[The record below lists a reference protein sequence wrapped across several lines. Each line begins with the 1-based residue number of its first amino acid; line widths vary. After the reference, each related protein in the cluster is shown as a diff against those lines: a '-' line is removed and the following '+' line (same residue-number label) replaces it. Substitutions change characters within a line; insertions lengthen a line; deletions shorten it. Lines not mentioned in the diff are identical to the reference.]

1 MVIERLPVAGVDY
14 PRTHQQL
21 SAWFSDEDACL
32 EYLARLRW
40 PDGFRCPSCGGD
52 AAWRTARRALW
63 MCAGCG
69 RQTSVTAGTI
79 FHRSHTPL
87 TTWFAA
93 IWFVCASKNGVSA
106 TTLQQVLGF
115 GSYETAWAWLHKLR
129 RVMVRPERDL
139 LTGVVELDET
149 LVGGRAK
156 PASSVVI
163 TKVPVM
169 VAVETPPG
177 HQLGRIRLA
186 RADARNSGQI
196 IDFAHQVIA
205 PGALIRTDGAR
216 NLRQLA
222 EQGYTHECKV
232 MLTSPDPAHEY
243 LPGVHLVASLLKRWV
258 AGTLHHGISRRQ
270 LDYYLDEFTFRF
282 NRRSSRSRGLLFYR
296 LLQQAVATDP
306 HPLAALVGGTDQD
319 RGGGAS

>member
-1 MVIERLPVAGVDY
+1 MDERIPVVGVDY

-21 SAWFSDEDACL
+21 VAWFCPEEDCL

-40 PDGFRCPSCGGD
+40 PGGFVCPACGGD
-52 AAWRTARRALW
+52 KSWRTARRGMW
-63 MCAGCG
+63 MCSGCG

-129 RVMVRPERDL
+129 RVMVRPDREL
-139 LTGVVELDET
+139 LSGVVELDET
-149 LVGGRAK
+149 MVGGRTKRAV
-156 PASSVVI
+156 SMQQ
-163 TKVPVM
+163 TKVPIM
-169 VAVETPPG
+169 VAVETPG
-177 HQLGRIRLA
+177 AHRLGRIRLA
-186 RADARNSGQI
+186 RATAKNSDQLV
-196 IDFAHQVIA
+196 DFAHQVIA
-205 PGALIRTDGAR
+205 PGSHIRTDGAR
-216 NLRQLA
+216 NLRQLG
-222 EQGYTHECKV
+222 EQGFTHEYRV
-232 MLTSPDPAHEY
+232 LISSVEPAHEY
-243 LPGVHLVASLLKRWV
+243 LPGVHLAASLLKRWI
-258 AGTLHHGISRRQ
+258 AGTLHHGISTRQ

-282 NRRSSRSRGLLFYR
+282 NRRASRSRGLLFYR

-306 HPLAALVGGTDQD
+306 HPLTTLIGGTENKP
-319 RGGGAS
+319 

>member
-1 MVIERLPVAGVDY
+1 MPVAGVDY

-21 SAWFSDEDACL
+21 LAWFATEEACL
-32 EYLARLRW
+32 DYLAKLRW
-40 PDGFRCPSCGGD
+40 PEGFVCPVCGGD
-52 AAWRTARRALW
+52 SAWRTRRRGLW

-106 TTLQQVLGF
+106 ATLQQVLGF

-129 RVMVRPERDL
+129 RVMVRPGRDL
-139 LTGVVELDET
+139 LEGIVELDET
-149 LVGGRAK
+149 MVGGRTKRAV
-156 PASSVVI
+156 STDT

-169 VAVETPPG
+169 VAVETAG
-177 HQLGRIRLA
+177 EHRLGRVRLA
-186 RADARNSGQI
+186 VADVRNSNQI
-196 IDFAHQVIA
+196 LDFARQAIA
-205 PGALIRTDGAR
+205 PGSHIRTDGAQ

-222 EQGYTHECKV
+222 EMGFTHEYRV
-232 MLTSPDPAHEY
+232 LISSIEPAHEY
-243 LPGVHLVASLLKRWV
+243 LPGVHLVSSLLKRWI

-270 LDYYLDEFTFRF
+270 LEYYLDEYTFRF
-282 NRRSSRSRGLLFYR
+282 NRRGSRSRGLLFYR
-296 LLQQAVATDP
+296 LLQQAVASDP
-306 HPLAALVGGTDQD
+306 HPLTTLIGGTETAA
-319 RGGGAS
+319 RSGG